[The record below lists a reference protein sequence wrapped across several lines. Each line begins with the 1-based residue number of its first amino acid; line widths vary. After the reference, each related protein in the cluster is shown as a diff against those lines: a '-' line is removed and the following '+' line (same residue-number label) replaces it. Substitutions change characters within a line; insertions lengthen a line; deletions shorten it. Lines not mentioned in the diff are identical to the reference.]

1 LSVFNHSTALDL
13 NQSNIKAMNV
23 KLLPSILIALLFS
36 TVHAESTPQVKQ
48 VAGYFLQPIGNLKVI
63 ALFDGELGLPRSDLL
78 GISSAKANQLFT
90 ENFVPVD
97 EHNQIVTDFSA
108 YLVQTPTQ
116 NILIDAGT
124 AKCFGPSLGHV
135 PENLKKAGLQPEQID
150 TILITH
156 AHPDHLCGITLDGK
170 MVYPNAKVYLAKADV
185 DYWTSVKN
193 EAKAS
198 DFFKPLFK
206 MTRDALKPY
215 QQAGQLVAFSK
226 TSFHVPNVEL
236 ISTQGHTEGHSS
248 YLIDGKNGQK
258 FLGLG
263 DVVHYA
269 AVQFPYP
276 EASYKPDTDAKRAI
290 AVRKH
295 IFEQAY
301 QNQWWIG
308 AAHVAFPGIG
318 HIGKNAHGYQW
329 LPAQYRP
336 EQ

>member
-1 LSVFNHSTALDL
+1 MS
-13 NQSNIKAMNV
+13 V
-23 KLLPSILIALLFS
+23 KLLKHILIALLFS
-36 TVHAESTPQVKQ
+36 TSTTYAESKPQVQQ
-48 VAGYFLQPIGNLKVI
+48 VDGYFLQPVGNLKVT

-78 GISSAKANQLFT
+78 GISTEKANQLFK

-97 EHNQIVTDFSA
+97 EHNHIVTDFSA

-124 AKCFGPSLGHV
+124 AKCFGPSLGYV
-135 PENLKKAGLQPEQID
+135 PENLKKAGVQPEQID

-156 AHPDHLCGITLDGK
+156 AHPDHLCGITLDGT
-170 MVYPNAKVYLAKADV
+170 MAYPNAKVYLAKEDV
-185 DYWTSVKN
+185 DYWTSTEN

-215 QQAGQLVAFSK
+215 QQAGQLIAFTK
-226 TSFHVPNVEL
+226 DSFKVPNVEL
-236 ISTQGHTEGHSS
+236 ITTHGHTEGHSS
-248 YLIDGKNGQK
+248 YLVDGQNGQK

-276 EASYKPDTDAKRAI
+276 EASYKPDTSFQHAI
-290 AVRKH
+290 AVRKN

-318 HIGKNAHGYQW
+318 HIGKNSKGYQW
-329 LPAQYRP
+329 IPTQYRP
-336 EQ
+336 DK

>member
-1 LSVFNHSTALDL
+1 MS
-13 NQSNIKAMNV
+13 V
-23 KLLPSILIALLFS
+23 KLLKPILIALLFS
-36 TVHAESTPQVKQ
+36 TSTAYAESKPQVQQ
-48 VAGYFLQPIGNLKVI
+48 VEGYFLQPVGNLKVT

-78 GISSAKANQLFT
+78 GISTEKANQLFK

-97 EHNQIVTDFSA
+97 EHNYIVTDFSA

-116 NILIDAGT
+116 NILIDVGT
-124 AKCFGPSLGHV
+124 AKCFGPSLGYV
-135 PENLKKAGLQPEQID
+135 PENLKKAGVQPEQID

-156 AHPDHLCGITLDGK
+156 AHPDHLCGITLDGS
-170 MVYPNAKVYLAKADV
+170 MTYPNAKVYLAKEDV
-185 DYWTSVKN
+185 DYWTSAEN
-193 EAKAS
+193 EAKAT

-215 QQAGQLVAFSK
+215 QQAGQLIAFTK
-226 TSFHVPNVEL
+226 DSFKVSNVEL
-236 ISTQGHTEGHSS
+236 ITTHGHTEGHSS
-248 YLIDGKNGQK
+248 YLVDGQNGQK

-276 EASYKPDTDAKRAI
+276 EASYKPDTNSQHAI
-290 AVRKH
+290 AVRKN

-318 HIGKNAHGYQW
+318 HIGKNSKGYQW
-329 LPAQYRP
+329 IPTQYRP
-336 EQ
+336 EK

>member
-1 LSVFNHSTALDL
+1 MS
-13 NQSNIKAMNV
+13 V
-23 KLLPSILIALLFS
+23 KLLKPILIALLFS
-36 TVHAESTPQVKQ
+36 TSTTYAESKPQVQQ
-48 VAGYFLQPIGNLKVI
+48 VDGYFLQPVGNLKVT

-78 GISSAKANQLFT
+78 GISAEKANQLFK

-97 EHNQIVTDFSA
+97 EHNHIVTDFSA
-108 YLVQTPTQ
+108 YLVQTLTQ

-124 AKCFGPSLGHV
+124 AKCFGPSLGYV
-135 PENLKKAGLQPEQID
+135 PENLKKAGVQPEQID

-156 AHPDHLCGITLDGK
+156 AHPDHLCGITLDGT
-170 MVYPNAKVYLAKADV
+170 MAYPNARVYLAKEDV
-185 DYWTSVKN
+185 DYWTSTEN
-193 EAKAS
+193 EAKAT

-215 QQAGQLVAFSK
+215 QQAGQLIAFTK
-226 TSFHVPNVEL
+226 DSFKVPNVEL
-236 ISTQGHTEGHSS
+236 ITTHGHTEGHSS
-248 YLIDGKNGQK
+248 YLVDGQNGQK

-276 EASYKPDTDAKRAI
+276 EASYKPDTSFQHAI
-290 AVRKH
+290 AVRKN

-318 HIGKNAHGYQW
+318 HIGKNSKGYQW
-329 LPAQYRP
+329 IPTQYRP
-336 EQ
+336 DK

>member
-1 LSVFNHSTALDL
+1 
-13 NQSNIKAMNV
+13 MNV
-23 KLLPSILIALLFS
+23 KLLKPILIALLFS
-36 TVHAESTPQVKQ
+36 AVTVHAESSPQVKQ
-48 VAGYFLQPIGNLKVI
+48 VAGYFLQPVGNLKVT

-78 GISSAKANQLFT
+78 GISSVKANQLFE

-97 EHNQIVTDFSA
+97 EHNQVVTDFSA

-116 NILIDAGT
+116 NILVDAGT

-185 DYWTSVKN
+185 DYWTSAQN

-206 MTRDALKPY
+206 MTREALKPY
-215 QQAGQLVAFSK
+215 QQAGQLIAFSK
-226 TSFHVPNVEL
+226 ASFDVPNVEL
-236 ISTQGHTEGHSS
+236 ISTHGHTEGHSS

-269 AVQFPYP
+269 AVQFPYT

-290 AVRKH
+290 AVRKN

-301 QNQWWIG
+301 QNHWWIG

-318 HIGKNAHGYQW
+318 HIGKNVHGYQW
-329 LPAQYRP
+329 IPAQYRP

>member
-1 LSVFNHSTALDL
+1 
-13 NQSNIKAMNV
+13 M
-23 KLLPSILIALLFS
+23 KLLKPILIALLFS
-36 TVHAESTPQVKQ
+36 AGAAHAESSPQVKQ
-48 VAGYFLQPIGNLKVI
+48 VAGYFLQPVGNLKVT

-97 EHNQIVTDFSA
+97 EHNQVVTDFSA

-116 NILIDAGT
+116 NILVDAGT

-185 DYWTSVKN
+185 DYWTSAQN

-215 QQAGQLVAFSK
+215 QQTGQLIVFSK
-226 TSFHVPNVEL
+226 TSFDVPNVEL

-276 EASYKPDTDAKRAI
+276 EASYKPDTDAERAI
-290 AVRKH
+290 AVRKN

-301 QNQWWIG
+301 QNHWWIG

-318 HIGKNAHGYQW
+318 HIGKNAQGYQW
-329 LPAQYRP
+329 IPAQYRP
-336 EQ
+336 ER

>member
-1 LSVFNHSTALDL
+1 
-13 NQSNIKAMNV
+13 MNV
-23 KLLPSILIALLFS
+23 KLLKPILIALLFS
-36 TVHAESTPQVKQ
+36 AGAAHAESSPQVKQ
-48 VAGYFLQPIGNLKVI
+48 VAGYFLQPVGNLKVT

-97 EHNQIVTDFSA
+97 EHNQIMTDFSA

-185 DYWTSVKN
+185 DYWTSAQN

-215 QQAGQLVAFSK
+215 QQTGQLIAFSK
-226 TSFHVPNVEL
+226 TSFDVPNVEL

-290 AVRKH
+290 AVRKN
-295 IFEQAY
+295 IFEHAY
-301 QNQWWIG
+301 QNHWWIG

-329 LPAQYRP
+329 IPAQYRP

>member
-1 LSVFNHSTALDL
+1 
-13 NQSNIKAMNV
+13 M
-23 KLLPSILIALLFS
+23 KLLKPILIALLSSAS
-36 TVHAESTPQVKQ
+36 TIYAESKPQVQQ
-48 VAGYFLQPIGNLKVI
+48 VNGYFLQPVGNLKVT

-78 GISSAKANQLFT
+78 GISTEKANQLFK

-97 EHNQIVTDFSA
+97 EHNHIVTDFSA

-124 AKCFGPSLGHV
+124 AKCFGPSLGYV
-135 PENLKKAGLQPEQID
+135 PENLKKAGVQPEQID

-156 AHPDHLCGITLDGK
+156 AHPDHLCGITLDGT
-170 MVYPNAKVYLAKADV
+170 MAYPNAKVYLAKEDV
-185 DYWTSVKN
+185 NYWTSAEN
-193 EAKAS
+193 EAKAT

-206 MTRDALKPY
+206 MTRNALKPY
-215 QQAGQLVAFSK
+215 QQAGQLIAFTK
-226 TSFHVPNVEL
+226 DSFMVPNVEL
-236 ISTQGHTEGHSS
+236 ITTHGHTEGHSS
-248 YLIDGKNGQK
+248 YLVDGQNGQK

-269 AVQFPYP
+269 AVQFPYT
-276 EASYKPDTDAKRAI
+276 EVSYKPDTDSQQAI
-290 AVRKH
+290 AVRKN

-301 QNQWWIG
+301 QNQWWVG

-318 HIGKNAHGYQW
+318 HIGKNSKGYQW
-329 LPAQYRP
+329 IPAQYRP

>member
-1 LSVFNHSTALDL
+1 
-13 NQSNIKAMNV
+13 M
-23 KLLPSILIALLFS
+23 KLLKHILIALLFS
-36 TVHAESTPQVKQ
+36 TSTTYAESKPQVQQ
-48 VAGYFLQPIGNLKVI
+48 VDGYFLQPVGNLKVT

-78 GISSAKANQLFT
+78 GISTEKANQLFK

-97 EHNQIVTDFSA
+97 EHNHIVTDFSA

-124 AKCFGPSLGHV
+124 AKCFGPSLGYV
-135 PENLKKAGLQPEQID
+135 PENLKKVGLQSEQID

-156 AHPDHLCGITLDGK
+156 AHPDHLCGITLDGT
-170 MVYPNAKVYLAKADV
+170 MAYPNAKVYLAKEDV
-185 DYWTSVKN
+185 DYWTSTEN
-193 EAKAS
+193 EAKAT

-215 QQAGQLVAFSK
+215 QQAGQLIAFTK
-226 TSFHVPNVEL
+226 DSFKVPNVEL
-236 ISTQGHTEGHSS
+236 ITTHGHTEGHSS
-248 YLIDGKNGQK
+248 YLVDGQNGQK

-269 AVQFPYP
+269 TVQFPYP
-276 EASYKPDTDAKRAI
+276 EASYKPDTNSQHAI
-290 AVRKH
+290 AVRKN

-318 HIGKNAHGYQW
+318 HIGKNSKGYQW
-329 LPAQYRP
+329 IPTQYRP
-336 EQ
+336 DK

>member
-1 LSVFNHSTALDL
+1 
-13 NQSNIKAMNV
+13 MNV
-23 KLLPSILIALLFS
+23 KLLKPILIALMFS
-36 TVHAESTPQVKQ
+36 AGAAHAESSPQVKQ
-48 VAGYFLQPIGNLKVI
+48 VVGYFLQPVGNLKVT

-78 GISSAKANQLFT
+78 GISSAKANQLFE

-97 EHNQIVTDFSA
+97 EHNQVVTDFSA

-116 NILIDAGT
+116 NILVDAGT

-185 DYWTSVKN
+185 DYWTSAQN

-215 QQAGQLVAFSK
+215 QQTGQLIAFSK
-226 TSFHVPNVEL
+226 TSFDVPNVEL

-290 AVRKH
+290 AVRKN

-301 QNQWWIG
+301 QNHWWIG

-318 HIGKNAHGYQW
+318 HIGKNAQGYQW
-329 LPAQYRP
+329 IPAQYRP

>member
-1 LSVFNHSTALDL
+1 
-13 NQSNIKAMNV
+13 MNV
-23 KLLPSILIALLFS
+23 KLLKPILIALLFS
-36 TVHAESTPQVKQ
+36 AVTVHAESSPQVKQ
-48 VAGYFLQPIGNLKVI
+48 VAGYFLQPVGNLKVT
-63 ALFDGELGLPRSDLL
+63 ALFDGELGLPGSDLL
-78 GISSAKANQLFT
+78 GISSAKANQLFE

-97 EHNQIVTDFSA
+97 EHNQVVTDFSA

-116 NILIDAGT
+116 NILVDAGT

-185 DYWTSVKN
+185 DYWTSAQN
-193 EAKAS
+193 EAEAS

-215 QQAGQLVAFSK
+215 QQTGQLIAFSK
-226 TSFHVPNVEL
+226 TSFDVPNVEL

-290 AVRKH
+290 AVRKN

-301 QNQWWIG
+301 QNHWWIG
-308 AAHVAFPGIG
+308 ATHVAFPGIG
-318 HIGKNAHGYQW
+318 HIGKNAQGYQW
-329 LPAQYRP
+329 IPAQYRP
-336 EQ
+336 EW

>member
-1 LSVFNHSTALDL
+1 
-13 NQSNIKAMNV
+13 M
-23 KLLPSILIALLFS
+23 KLLKPILIALLFS
-36 TVHAESTPQVKQ
+36 AGAAHAESSPQVKQ
-48 VAGYFLQPIGNLKVI
+48 VAGYFLQPVGNLKVT

-97 EHNQIVTDFSA
+97 EHNQIMTDFSA

-185 DYWTSVKN
+185 DYWTSAQN

-215 QQAGQLVAFSK
+215 QQTGQLIAFSK
-226 TSFHVPNVEL
+226 TSFDVPNVEL

-290 AVRKH
+290 AVRKN
-295 IFEQAY
+295 IFEHAY
-301 QNQWWIG
+301 QNHWWIG

-329 LPAQYRP
+329 IPAQYRP

>member
-1 LSVFNHSTALDL
+1 
-13 NQSNIKAMNV
+13 M
-23 KLLPSILIALLFS
+23 KLLKPILIALMFS
-36 TVHAESTPQVKQ
+36 AGAAHAESSPQVKQ
-48 VAGYFLQPIGNLKVI
+48 VVGYFLQPVGNLKVT

-78 GISSAKANQLFT
+78 GISSAKANQLFE

-97 EHNQIVTDFSA
+97 EHNQVVTDFSA

-116 NILIDAGT
+116 NILVDAGT

-185 DYWTSVKN
+185 DYWTSAQN

-215 QQAGQLVAFSK
+215 QQTGQLIAFSK
-226 TSFHVPNVEL
+226 TSFDVPNVEL

-290 AVRKH
+290 AVRKN

-301 QNQWWIG
+301 QNHWWIG

-318 HIGKNAHGYQW
+318 HIGKNAQGYQW
-329 LPAQYRP
+329 IPAQYRP